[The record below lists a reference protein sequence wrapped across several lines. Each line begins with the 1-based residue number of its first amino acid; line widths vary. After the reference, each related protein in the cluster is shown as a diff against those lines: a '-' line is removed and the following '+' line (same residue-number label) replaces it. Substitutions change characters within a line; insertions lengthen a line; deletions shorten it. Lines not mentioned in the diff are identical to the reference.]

1 MECYEIDPG
10 KLHLEITE
18 TSVMKDAKKHL
29 ELIDELRAYG
39 FRVVMDDF
47 GRGYSSLN
55 MLQDM
60 NLDAIK
66 IDMEFLRRNED
77 PERSRMILEM
87 VLNLAKE
94 LDIHVVTEGVE
105 QKDQLQYMQEL
116 GCTLFQGFYFAKP
129 MPVDQFEKTYF

>member
-1 MECYEIDPG
+1 
-10 KLHLEITE
+10 
-18 TSVMKDAKKHL
+18 MKDANKHL
-29 ELIDELRAYG
+29 ALIDDLRTYG

-94 LDIHVVTEGVE
+94 LDIHVASVYAGAWMYIVPG
-105 QKDQLQYMQEL
+105 L
-116 GCTLFQGFYFAKP
+116 LFC
-129 MPVDQFEKTYF
+129 KTDAGQSVRENLFLT